1 MPTTQTV
8 GLFAAVVSYTLPDV
22 DREPGRLPASVYRVL
37 PLVGLGLV
45 GGCLVRFGATLQGFV
60 AGVFALALVVITAT
74 DLEYRLI
81 PNRVVG
87 PAAVIVLAAQTIA
100 SPSPRWAIAA
110 VAAAAFLLVF
120 SLISPQGMGMGDV
133 KLAFLMGAALGTSV
147 AAALVIASLASLI
160 PSIAILVRHGR
171 AGRKV
176 AFPFGPFLAFGSLV
190 ALFVWGAM

>member
-1 MPTTQTV
+1 V

-22 DREPGRLPASVYRVL
+22 DREPGRLPASVYRAL
-37 PLVGLGLV
+37 PLLGLGLI
-45 GGCLVRFGATLQGFV
+45 GGCLAEFGATLRGFV
-60 AGVFALALVVITAT
+60 AAVFCLALVVITAT

-87 PAAVIVLAAQTIA
+87 PASLIVLAGMTAA
-100 SPSPRWAIAA
+100 RPSPVWAIAA
-110 VAAAAFLLVF
+110 FGAAGFLLVF

-147 AAALVIASLASLI
+147 AAALVIASLTSLV

-176 AFPFGPFLAFGSLV
+176 GFPFGPFLALGSLV
-190 ALFVWGAM
+190 ALFVWGAV

>member
-1 MPTTQTV
+1 V

-22 DREPGRLPASVYRVL
+22 EREPGRLPHWVYRAL
-37 PLVGLGLV
+37 PLVGAALV
-45 GGCLVRFGATLQGFV
+45 CGSLVEFGATLQGFV
-60 AGVFALALVVITAT
+60 SSVLCLALVIVTAT

-87 PAAVIVLAAQTIA
+87 PASVVVLAGMTIVD
-100 SPSPRWAIAA
+100 PSPVWAISALGAA
-110 VAAAAFLLVF
+110 GFLLVF

-147 AAALVIASLASLI
+147 IAALVIASVASLV
-160 PSIAILVRHGR
+160 PSVVILARHGR

-176 AFPFGPFLAFGSLV
+176 GFPFGPFLALGSVV
-190 ALFVWGAM
+190 ALFVWGAV